1 MEDIDITEYKRLL
14 DDDIAEKEFHKSS
27 KRRTRRSQMQRKRQ
41 RRGRLR
47 EVEGVGEYRPNEKTK
62 SRTRV
67 TDNKEEGTTLD

>member
-41 RRGRLR
+41 
-47 EVEGVGEYRPNEKTK
+47 KK
-62 SRTRV
+62 RTFA
-67 TDNKEEGTTLD
+67 